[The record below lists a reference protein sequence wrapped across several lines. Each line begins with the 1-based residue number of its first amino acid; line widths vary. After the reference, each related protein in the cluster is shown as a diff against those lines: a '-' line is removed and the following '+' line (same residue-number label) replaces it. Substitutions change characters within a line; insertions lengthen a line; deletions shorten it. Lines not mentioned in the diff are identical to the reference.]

1 MKKSY
6 RYRFYPTR
14 SQISKLEN
22 ILSMCRHLYNWSLLE
37 RIEAYKKE
45 KKTISYTDQQNKL
58 PDLKKQR
65 PWFKGVY
72 SLVLQDVLR
81 RLDKSYKQFFRAK
94 KGFPKF
100 RKKGQYTS
108 VCYTQHKL
116 KPIDDRL
123 TIPKIGRVKINC
135 HRQIPKN
142 AKIKTLTLI
151 KEGGKWFC
159 SFSLELEDQEEPKQ
173 NTKSAIGIDLG
184 LKHFIYTSNNLHFD
198 SLKAYK
204 SYSKNLKKLQRKLRK
219 TQKKTKAYHKVLIAL
234 KKAHYRIKCKRIG
247 YHHYLIGKLL
257 KDNDVIFYEDLNICN
272 MVQKPKPI
280 KDDLKD
286 QYLPNGAKQKA
297 HLNRSILDVS
307 WGAFIKALILRTKNA
322 GKKAIAVDPKNTTQ
336 RCFSCSKIVPKTLK
350 DRIHDCPYCKVV
362 LPRDYNS
369 ALEILRLGLESLGL
383 IFDKALEA
391 PTIMQSI

>member
-1 MKKSY
+1 MKKSF

-14 SQISKLEN
+14 SQTSKLEN
-22 ILSMCRHLYNWSLLE
+22 ILSMCRYLYNWSLLE
-37 RIEAYKKE
+37 RIDAYKKE
-45 KKTISYTDQQNKL
+45 KRTISYIDQQNKL

-81 RLDKSYKQFFRAK
+81 RLDKSYKKFFREK

-108 VCYTQHKL
+108 ICYAQYRSC
-116 KPIDDRL
+116 PINNIL
-123 TIPKIGRVKINC
+123 TIPKIGDVKLRY
-135 HRQIPKN
+135 HRKIPKN

-159 SFSLELEDQEEPKQ
+159 SFSLEIEEQEEPKH

-184 LKHFIYTSNNLHFD
+184 LEHFIYTSNNLHFD
-198 SLKAYK
+198 AFKAYK
-204 SYSKNLKKLQRKLRK
+204 SYGKNLKKLQRKLKK
-219 TQKKTKAYHKVLIAL
+219 TTKRTKAYQKVLKAL
-234 KKAHYRIKCKRIG
+234 QKAHYRIKCKRVG
-247 YHHYLIGKLL
+247 YHHYLIGKIL
-257 KDNDVIFYEDLNICN
+257 KDNDVIFYEDLDICN
-272 MVQKPKPI
+272 MVKKPEPI
-280 KDDLKD
+280 KDKNLDR
-286 QYLPNGAKQKA
+286 YLPNGAKQQS

-307 WGAFIKALILRTKNA
+307 WGSFIKSLILRAKNA
-322 GKKAIAVDPKNTTQ
+322 GKQTYAVNPKGTTQ
-336 RCFSCSKIVPKTLK
+336 RCFSCSNIVFKTLK
-350 DRIHDCPYCKVV
+350 DRIHDCPFCGVV

-383 IFDKALEA
+383 VFNKTLEA
-391 PTIMQSI
+391 PTIM